1 MPLEKGTSLEHE
13 VSVQTSPYTHLA
25 DQNLSIRPHLGWDAE
40 GEKALNAAEEE
51 AERHRLEEEKALKTA
66 EELQTA
72 LKQCLVS
79 VATDPSTPRWLRKK
93 RER

>member
-40 GEKALNAAEEE
+40 GEKALNA
-51 AERHRLEEEKALKTA
+51 
-66 EELQTA
+66 
-72 LKQCLVS
+72 
-79 VATDPSTPRWLRKK
+79 
-93 RER
+93 